1 MTTEFRDDGGLDR
14 MIAIMQGLSNLTARD
29 IAPEVDSF
37 MRGQLAKHQ
46 TPEGEHWEKNQK
58 GQEALPG
65 ADTAYTQ
72 RVSGN
77 AIVMEIGGGEK
88 SKFAFAHFGAK
99 GDPVRR
105 QLPKGTMPA
114 RLGDAFRAGL
124 VKWFKATTKA
134 GRRGYAYYRARGK
147 NPRMVGK

>member
-1 MTTEFRDDGGLDR
+1 VTQIKDDGGLDR
-14 MIAIMQGLSNLTARD
+14 MQAILQNWANLSARD
-29 IAPEVDSF
+29 VAPEVDSF

-46 TPEGEHWEKNQK
+46 TPEGDPWQENQK
-58 GQEALPG
+58 GEPALPG
-65 ADTAYTQ
+65 ADAAYTQ

-114 RLGDAFRAGL
+114 RLGDAIRAGL
-124 VKWFKATTKA
+124 VKWFKATSKA
-134 GRRGYAYYRARGK
+134 GKRGYAYYRARGK
-147 NPRMVGK
+147 NPLKVGK